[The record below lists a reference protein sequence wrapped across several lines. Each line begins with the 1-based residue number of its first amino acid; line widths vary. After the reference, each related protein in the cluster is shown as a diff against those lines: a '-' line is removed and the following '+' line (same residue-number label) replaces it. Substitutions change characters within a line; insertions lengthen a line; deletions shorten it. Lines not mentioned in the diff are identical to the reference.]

1 MSFLKERG
9 QLRINFVFFHF
20 GERVGEAPSP
30 IWYVDDV
37 DVIWDGVWGGAW
49 GRVWHVRP
57 AQELLLQLH
66 LDPAYPF
73 QPE

>member
-37 DVIWDGVWGGAW
+37 DVIWDGVWVGSTW
-49 GRVWHVRP
+49 SP
-57 AQELLLQLH
+57 LFMPNLTLSMKN
-66 LDPAYPF
+66 
-73 QPE
+73 